1 LLSSNKEDE
10 MIRKAASLILAT
22 TLASGAYGDEAPFE
36 GLRPHRGSDLRIDGS
51 IDIPR
56 VPAAPLKDAVEID
69 PKRKQTCYNIAG
81 FTYMSVMLGFPIGMI
96 AGLFWAFG
104 KENRTIS
111 MSISLTGWGFCII
124 GVITAMSFPAYCKSV
139 RISRET
145 GFFEKYDFSF
155 TYDYKTGDYCVRLTC
170 RI

>member
-1 LLSSNKEDE
+1 

-22 TLASGAYGDEAPFE
+22 ALASGAYGEEAPFE
-36 GLRPHRGSDLRIDGS
+36 GIRPHHGRDLRIDGS
-51 IDIPR
+51 IDIPCE
-56 VPAAPLKDAVEID
+56 PAAPHRDAADVD
-69 PKRKQTCYNIAG
+69 PKRKRVCYNIYG
-81 FTYMSVMLGFPIGMI
+81 FAYLSIMLGMPLGTV

-104 KENRTIS
+104 RENKTIC

-124 GVITAMSFPAYCKSV
+124 GMIVGTACFKTYCKSV

-155 TYDYKTGDYCVRLTC
+155 TYDYKTGDYGVRLTC